1 MIKKTYKILASMLVA
16 AMLTALLLFLNGN
29 MIEHVYKP
37 NLSACLKSKRI
48 ASRELNPERVI
59 FSCKIIKAKIEK
71 EPDSKYGFRI
81 VKVLDE

>member
-1 MIKKTYKILASMLVA
+1 MIETV
-16 AMLTALLLFLNGN
+16 TALLLFLNGN

-48 ASRELNPERVI
+48 ASRELNPERVV
-59 FSCKIIKAKIEK
+59 FSCKILKARVELD
-71 EPDSKYGFRI
+71 EQTKYGKRI

>member
-1 MIKKTYKILASMLVA
+1 MIETV
-16 AMLTALLLFLNGN
+16 TALLLFLNGS

-48 ASRELNPERVI
+48 ASRELNPERVV
-59 FSCKIIKAKIEK
+59 FSCKSVKAKVEVD
-71 EPDSKYGFRI
+71 EQTKYGKRI

>member
-1 MIKKTYKILASMLVA
+1 MIETV
-16 AMLTALLLFLNGN
+16 TALLLFLNGN

-48 ASRELNPERVI
+48 ASRELNPERVV
-59 FSCKIIKAKIEK
+59 FSCKIVKAKVEVD
-71 EPDSKYGFRI
+71 EQTKYGKRI

>member
-1 MIKKTYKILASMLVA
+1 MIETV
-16 AMLTALLLFLNGN
+16 TALLLFLNGT

-59 FSCKIIKAKIEK
+59 FSCKIIKAKVELD
-71 EPDSKYGFRI
+71 EQTKYGKRI